1 MKRVIL
7 STLAA
12 AGLLIAGASSNQP
25 QASSAAVDSKQ
36 TAQPTDTT
44 SRTPAKGIGQ
54 VAKQDVQIRKTSFT
68 PFAPVRHYT
77 QPGPRRV
84 KYGKSRWILMS

>member
-12 AGLLIAGASSNQP
+12 AGLLIAGASANQP
-25 QASSAAVDSKQ
+25 QASTAAVDAKQ

-44 SRTPAKGIGQ
+44 SKIPAKGVGQ
-54 VAKQDVQIRKTSFT
+54 VAKQDLQIRKTAFT
-68 PFAPVRHYT
+68 PFAPVRHYAK
-77 QPGPRRV
+77 PSPRRV